1 MTREEILRYK
11 KQISLPAI
19 GLEGQKK
26 ICSARVLV
34 IGAGGLGSPILLYL
48 TAAGVGTIACM
59 DFDGVEIHNLH
70 RQVVHSEQT
79 IGAYKV
85 KSASSVLTAL
95 NSTVQYIPIPERAT
109 TATLNDYISE
119 YDIIVDGCDNFETRY
134 LINDACVT
142 HQKPLVYG
150 SILNFELQMTV
161 FNYLG
166 NKDLRAIFPE
176 PPHPDDV
183 PSCDLNGVMGTTP
196 GILGLMMA
204 QETLKIIVGLPTLCN
219 EWLIVDTWSWTMRK
233 LNF

>member
-26 ICSARVLV
+26 ICSAKVLV

-59 DFDGVEIHNLH
+59 DFDCVEIHNLH
-70 RQVVHSEQT
+70 RQVVHSEQS
-79 IGAYKV
+79 IGSYKV
-85 KSASSVLTAL
+85 ESASLRLRSLSSAVH
-95 NSTVQYIPIPERAT
+95 YIPIPERAT
-109 TATLNDYISE
+109 AATVNDYISE
-119 YDIIVDGCDNFETRY
+119 YDIVVDGCDNFETRY
-134 LINDACVT
+134 LINDACLSQ
-142 HQKPLVYG
+142 QKPLVYG
-150 SILNFELQMTV
+150 SILNFELQMAV
-161 FNYLG
+161 FNYQG
-166 NKDLRAIFPE
+166 SKDLRAIFPE

-204 QETLKIIVGLPTLCN
+204 QETLKVIVGLPTLRN
-219 EWLIVDTWSWTMRK
+219 AWLIVDTLTWAIRK
-233 LNF
+233 IRF